1 MSKNKLLSKLA
12 KSLQIIL
19 FLFTLTFINS
29 LSGQTYVTWTT
40 GADGT
45 IIGTFPGGTVTA
57 SITGTGN
64 GITLGTPS
72 SFTNFLNTTG
82 TQTFSTFGPRDTG
95 PSKKLTFNFSTP
107 VIVTKFNMNDID
119 KGSQWDDSFLFE
131 NIVFTSTTCTN
142 CISTV
147 NGSTA
152 NSTSSA
158 VSEYGYW
165 FDSTLPVTDFSLNYL
180 TTNNLTHAFL
190 GYSMEVIQ
198 SNINIVSI
206 NSPTICSSQLATI
219 TASNTLP
226 GTYSY
231 DWSVPSG
238 ATNPGNVN
246 TFTTSIPGT
255 YSVIVTNT
263 TTGQVNTPVSSV
275 VTISSFI
282 NNTFN
287 QIQPICAGDTFNL
300 PLVSNEGIAGTWSPT
315 IDNNQTTTY
324 TFTPTSNF
332 CSSTEQMTVIVNQL
346 VSPTLNSPQLFCV
359 QDNATLNDIVISGIN
374 INWYNSPTSGSILPT
389 STTLQ
394 NGVTYYATQTINNC
408 ESNRV
413 PVLIQVQNTN
423 APAGNTN
430 QLFCATDEA
439 TLNSINIIGT
449 NIQWY
454 SSLTSTTPLPNNTP
468 LTDGITY
475 YASQTVNNCESI
487 NRLPVTIEIIFTLN
501 ASNYLELICDELN
514 DGVESI
520 NLSNFN
526 SNLISTSG
534 NTFSYYHSSNGAINE
549 ITTDEIINH
558 TNYNLNIGTEIFYVR
573 IVAPNSCYQVVEL
586 TLELVSKPFIL
597 IDDSVILCENN
608 NVQVDAGSGYDAYL
622 WSTGETNESII
633 IQNPGNY
640 SVTVSENFGTLTCS
654 TTKNFTVVLSNP
666 ATISGLIP
674 TDWTS
679 TNNTI
684 TVNITGLGDYE
695 YSLNNIDYQ
704 DSNIFTNLEN
714 GEYTVYVRDKNGC
727 GISNDEVY
735 LLMYPKYFTPN
746 GDGYND
752 FWKIKFSEN
761 EPNLTVKIFD
771 RYGKFIKELDTNS
784 IGWDGTYQGQ
794 KAISSDFWFLVI
806 RENGKEHRGHFSLIR

>member
-1 MSKNKLLSKLA
+1 
-12 KSLQIIL
+12 
-19 FLFTLTFINS
+19 
-29 LSGQTYVTWTT
+29 
-40 GADGT
+40 
-45 IIGTFPGGTVTA
+45 
-57 SITGTGN
+57 
-64 GITLGTPS
+64 
-72 SFTNFLNTTG
+72 
-82 TQTFSTFGPRDTG
+82 
-95 PSKKLTFNFSTP
+95 
-107 VIVTKFNMNDID
+107 
-119 KGSQWDDSFLFE
+119 
-131 NIVFTSTTCTN
+131 
-142 CISTV
+142 
-147 NGSTA
+147 
-152 NSTSSA
+152 
-158 VSEYGYW
+158 
-165 FDSTLPVTDFSLNYL
+165 
-180 TTNNLTHAFL
+180 
-190 GYSMEVIQ
+190 
-198 SNINIVSI
+198 
-206 NSPTICSSQLATI
+206 
-219 TASNTLP
+219 
-226 GTYSY
+226 
-231 DWSVPSG
+231 
-238 ATNPGNVN
+238 
-246 TFTTSIPGT
+246 
-255 YSVIVTNT
+255 
-263 TTGQVNTPVSSV
+263 
-275 VTISSFI
+275 
-282 NNTFN
+282 
-287 QIQPICAGDTFNL
+287 
-300 PLVSNEGIAGTWSPT
+300 
-315 IDNNQTTTY
+315 
-324 TFTPTSNF
+324 
-332 CSSTEQMTVIVNQL
+332 MTVIVNQL
-346 VSPTLNSPQLFCV
+346 VPPTLNSPQLFCV

-573 IVAPNSCYQVVEL
+573 IVAQNSCYQVVEL

-695 YSLNNIDYQ
+695 YSLNGIDYQ
-704 DSNIFTNLEN
+704 DSNLFTNLEN

-727 GISNDEVY
+727 GVNSEDIY
-735 LLMYPKYFTPN
+735 LLMHPKYFTPN

-771 RYGKFIKELDTNS
+771 RYGKFIKELDANS

-794 KAISSDFWFLVI
+794 KAVSSDFWFLVI

>member
-1 MSKNKLLSKLA
+1 MYNNILLAKLV
-12 KSLQIIL
+12 KSLQITIVLITLSFSSNL
-19 FLFTLTFINS
+19 FA
-29 LSGQTYVTWTT
+29 QTYVTWTT
-40 GADGT
+40 GPGGS
-45 IIGTFPGGTVTA
+45 IIGTYPGGTVTA
-57 SITGTGN
+57 SVTGTGN
-64 GITLGTPS
+64 GIVLSTPS
-72 SFTNFLNTTG
+72 GFTGFLNATG
-82 TQTFSTFGPRDTG
+82 TQTFSTFGPRNTV
-95 PSKKLTFNFSTP
+95 PSKKLTFNFSAP

-119 KGSQWDDSFLFE
+119 MGPQWNDSFLFE
-131 NIVFTSTTCTN
+131 NITFTTTTCTN

-152 NSTSSA
+152 NSTSGS

-198 SNINIVSI
+198 SNTNIISV

-219 TASNTLP
+219 TASNTLA

-231 DWSVPSG
+231 SWTVPSG
-238 ATNPGNVN
+238 ATNPGNVS

-263 TTGQVNTPVSSV
+263 TTGQVNTSVSSI

-287 QIQPICAGDTFNL
+287 QIQPICAGETFSL
-300 PLVSNEGIAGTWSPT
+300 PLVSNEGITGTWSPA

-324 TFTPTSNF
+324 SFTPTSNF
-332 CSSTEQMTVIVNQL
+332 CSSTEQMTVVVNQL
-346 VSPTLNSPQLFCV
+346 VPPILNSPQLFCV
-359 QDNATLNDIVISGIN
+359 QDNATINDILISGIN

-413 PVLIQVQNTN
+413 PVLIQVQNTS
-423 APAGNTN
+423 APTGNTN
-430 QLFCATDEA
+430 QLFCSTDDA

-454 SSLTSTTPLPNNTP
+454 ISPTSLTPLPNNTP

-475 YASQTVNNCESI
+475 YASQTVNNCESM

-514 DGVESI
+514 NGVESI

-526 SNLISTSG
+526 SNLITTSG
-534 NTFSYYHSSNGAINE
+534 NTFSYYHSSNGANNE
-549 ITTDEIINH
+549 IASEEITNY

-573 IVAPNSCYQVVEL
+573 IVAPNTCYQVVEL
-586 TLELVSKPFIL
+586 SLELVSKPFVL
-597 IDDSVILCENN
+597 IDDSVILCEGSTI
-608 NVQVDAGSGYDAYL
+608 QVDAGSGYDTYL
-622 WSTGETNESII
+622 WSTGETTESII
-633 IQNPGNY
+633 IENPGNY
-640 SVTVSENFGTLTCS
+640 SVTVSENFGTLICS
-654 TTKNFTVVLSNP
+654 TIKNFNVVLSNI
-666 ATISGLIP
+666 ATITETIT

-679 TNNTI
+679 EENTLEVLTN
-684 TVNITGLGDYE
+684 GLGDYE
-695 YSLNNIDYQ
+695 YSINNIDYQ

-727 GISNDEVY
+727 GINSEVIY
-735 LLMYPKYFTPN
+735 LLMHPKYFTPN
-746 GDGYND
+746 GDGHNE

-761 EPNLTVKIFD
+761 EPNLIIKIFD
-771 RYGKFIKELDTNS
+771 RYGKFIKLLGPNS
-784 IGWDGTYQGQ
+784 IGWDGTYLGQ
-794 KAISSDFWFLVI
+794 KAVSSDYWFVVV